1 MLTTR
6 ESNRA
11 HAALLSSQKTW
22 PIVLFYDDSCGF
34 ITFMYANYPAEAEKL
49 FGNKRGCFR
58 EWKNAN
64 DDSFADNLER
74 VSIPELSDQAARDLS
89 QENACRTY
97 ARQMQDED
105 FNRGGEKRLLRH
117 PYLPGQDNWER
128 VVVSDRFHQGK
139 GSKSHRRPTCAQ
151 HNCRLC
157 KELDETPTS
166 FMESTNARRNRYLK
180 SICTGDPIIYVL
192 MMHKLSHWVNRKIYR
207 DLMQRLAKQLSS
219 GEALRQD
226 PDFGFMCTV
235 KLSDAEV
242 LSEAEVL
249 SDAQACHPSM

>member
-6 ESNRA
+6 ESNRD
-11 HAALLSSQKTW
+11 HADLLRSQKTW

-34 ITFMYANYPAEAEKL
+34 ITFMYANYPAEAKKL

-74 VSIPELSDQAARDLS
+74 VSIVHPELSDQAARELS
-89 QENACRTY
+89 QQDACRTY
-97 ARQMQDED
+97 ARQIQDED
-105 FNRGGEKRLLRH
+105 FNCGGEKRLLRH
-117 PYLPGQDNWER
+117 PYLQDKENWER

-180 SICTGDPIIYVL
+180 SVCTVDPIICVL
-192 MMHKLSHWVNRKIYR
+192 MMHKLSHWFNRKIYR
-207 DLMQRLAKQLSS
+207 DLMQRLEKQLSS
-219 GEALRQD
+219 GEALR
-226 PDFGFMCTV
+226 
-235 KLSDAEV
+235 
-242 LSEAEVL
+242 
-249 SDAQACHPSM
+249 